1 MPKTKSKVWVDADS
15 CPVQK
20 EITAVCNKF
29 HTTPQFVATINH
41 YKPDPSGEEWIYLDH
56 GSQSVDL
63 YILNH
68 VKPHDIVI
76 TQDLSLGVLLTPQR
90 VYVLTPRGKLINE
103 GDAVQIM
110 NQKHLRQR
118 TLKRKKKWKGP
129 KAFTTEDR
137 EQFSRT
143 LDDVLQMSIRESGI

>member
-1 MPKTKSKVWVDADS
+1 MINVWVDADS

-20 EITAVCNKF
+20 EITNVCKNF
-29 HTTPQFVATINH
+29 QITPQFIATINH
-41 YKPDPSGEEWIYLDH
+41 YKADPSGEEWIYLDH

-68 VKPHDIVI
+68 VKPNDVVI

-90 VYVLTPRGKLINE
+90 VYVLTPRGKLVNE

-129 KAFTTEDR
+129 KAFTKQDR
-137 EQFSRT
+137 EQFSQT
-143 LDDVLQMSIRESGI
+143 LTDILESHLERDGM